1 MTSTPVNK
9 VQALMNYVNQSDS
22 AGAMSEDAVKES
34 FGKIMG
40 KMSDEL
46 NSLQA
51 GPSVAGT
58 VAMEAPEGAQSMARK
73 ETVSEDTSPDK
84 ASVKS
89 DKAENKLQEDD
100 KKSTMKDDVSA
111 EDADTEEA
119 EETVRESGEQLVEDV
134 AKEMDVTPEEVEAAM
149 EVLGLTAV
157 DLFEPENMKQLL
169 VALSGSEDPLS
180 LVTNEQLYQNLQNL
194 LGTVDEALQGLQQEL
209 GLSEEDIN
217 ALIAKM
223 AAEPGETEEP
233 VPVMPEEQPQMQPET
248 DLLPETDGNPVD
260 EKSLEGMKDYT
271 VTVQKDGE
279 TVQLKV
285 AVDDA
290 SGDKTVREEVTDI
303 QKPEMQDGAKM
314 QDKGASEGNKGDGG
328 AAGNALL
335 QQTPVTAENVSK
347 EPEIPSNTYQAA
359 QTQEIM
365 DQIVEYMKVNLR
377 ADVQEMELQLHPASL
392 GTVNVQIASK
402 EGMVTA
408 HFTTQNET
416 VRAII
421 ETQLIQLKEQFE
433 EQGIKVDAVEVTVA
447 NHQYG
452 QQFSQDGE
460 AAQKDQKKSGKG
472 VRRLNL
478 DELEDGEDLEAMEES
493 DRISVEMMR
502 QNGGTV
508 DYMA

>member
-1 MTSTPVNK
+1 
-9 VQALMNYVNQSDS
+9 
-22 AGAMSEDAVKES
+22 
-34 FGKIMG
+34 
-40 KMSDEL
+40 
-46 NSLQA
+46 
-51 GPSVAGT
+51 
-58 VAMEAPEGAQSMARK
+58 
-73 ETVSEDTSPDK
+73 
-84 ASVKS
+84 
-89 DKAENKLQEDD
+89 
-100 KKSTMKDDVSA
+100 
-111 EDADTEEA
+111 
-119 EETVRESGEQLVEDV
+119 
-134 AKEMDVTPEEVEAAM
+134 
-149 EVLGLTAV
+149 
-157 DLFEPENMKQLL
+157 
-169 VALSGSEDPLS
+169 
-180 LVTNEQLYQNLQNL
+180 
-194 LGTVDEALQGLQQEL
+194 
-209 GLSEEDIN
+209 
-217 ALIAKM
+217 
-223 AAEPGETEEP
+223 
-233 VPVMPEEQPQMQPET
+233 
-248 DLLPETDGNPVD
+248 
-260 EKSLEGMKDYT
+260 
-271 VTVQKDGE
+271 
-279 TVQLKV
+279 
-285 AVDDA
+285 
-290 SGDKTVREEVTDI
+290 
-303 QKPEMQDGAKM
+303 M

-335 QQTPVTAENVSK
+335 QQTPVAAENVSK
-347 EPEIPSNTYQAA
+347 APEIPSNTYQAA

-460 AAQKDQKKSGKG
+460 ATQKDQKKSGKG

-478 DELEDGEDLEAMEES
+478 DELEDEEDLETMEES